1 MPRPHPDKSLFGPV
15 SVRLYGCLVNQD
27 CKSLEDAAQ
36 FTQAQL
42 DEIIQMGA
50 VTKRELLETLAANGL
65 SPSKRPVRSVKT
77 YGGF

>member
-36 FTQAQL
+36 FTEAQL

-50 VTKRELLETLAANGL
+50 VTKRELLDTLAVNGL
-65 SPSKRPVRSVKT
+65 ALSKVPLRSVIT
-77 YGGF
+77 YGYF